1 MMGETVGS
9 TARLASFWRRFGSL
23 IIDAI
28 ITGIIGGVIGRI
40 VGGTGSNAAGIESGV
55 SFVVGLLYYTW
66 GFGSGQTIG
75 CRVLSLKIV
84 DQNTGGVPGYGK
96 GLIRY
101 IMSIVSAAV
110 ILLGYLWAIW
120 DKKKQT
126 WHDKAA
132 GTLVVHAGDSASNQ
146 VSFNAPA
153 S

>member
-9 TARLASFWRRFGSL
+9 TARLAGFWRRFGAL
-23 IIDAI
+23 LIDAI
-28 ITGIIGGVIGRI
+28 ITGIISGILRVTLAHGDSANAVASAIGLL
-40 VGGTGSNAAGIESGV
+40 
-55 SFVVGLLYYTW
+55 VGLIYYTW

-84 DQNTGGVPGYGK
+84 DQNSGGVPGYGK

-101 IMSIVSAAV
+101 IMSLVSAFV
-110 ILLGYLWAIW
+110 LLIGYLWAIW
-120 DKKKQT
+120 DNKKQT

-132 GTLVVHAGDSASNQ
+132 GTLVINTGESSSNQ

-153 S
+153 G